1 MCGGGKSPKMPK
13 METQPLQQAEK
24 TPDVPITR
32 KKAATGPRAPG
43 GTLLAGATGVDFNS
57 INTGANT
64 LLGA

>member
-1 MCGGGKSPKMPK
+1 